1 MVLSLHRIPIEK
13 QGSPDVLVAVVHGLV
28 GGDGDGEEL
37 AGELQTGLVLEHNG
51 ATVDAEQIINCK

>member
-1 MVLSLHRIPIEK
+1 MLGLGCCH
-13 QGSPDVLVAVVHGLV
+13 GSPDVLVAVVHGLV

-51 ATVDAEQIINCK
+51 ATVDAEQIIDCIILYN

>member
-1 MVLSLHRIPIEK
+1 MLGQSCCHD
-13 QGSPDVLVAVVHGLV
+13 SPDVLVAVVHRLV

-51 ATVDAEQIINCK
+51 STIDAEQIIDCIILYN